1 MQINDKFHSKK
12 DKQIFF
18 AVLAVILA
26 VPLAIH
32 WMLGIMFGLFMALLV
47 LVMLKTP
54 GKITVFGGGCN
65 AQAPLGLNEYENANR
80 APLEMMGS
88 NQSMPDAQRNYEFS
102 TTTLYL
108 HQGGEINPLPSGGLP
123 IVNY

>member
-12 DKQIFF
+12 DKRIFF

-47 LVMLKTP
+47 LIMLKTP
-54 GKITVFGGGCN
+54 GKITVFGGRN
-65 AQAPLGLNEYENANR
+65 VQAPSSLNEYENANT

-88 NQSMPDAQRNYEFS
+88 HQSMPDAQGNYEFA